1 MCTHSHSR
9 VRTLT
14 HVRALTL
21 HTLTRTHTY
30 SHTHTHT
37 QAHTHT
43 RSYTHMCAHMLIHTH
58 THAHAHTHT
67 HAHTHSHTLTHPRAH
82 MCTHTHTHT
91 HTYSPGHS
99 QEHILCQCPAWATD
113 PDAAPQGSLSEWSL
127 LLKINSCQTR
137 LHMNI
142 ASLWR
147 WLRFLETNTSPT
159 VAKSKGRLRTILSLD
174 LWTHRHSQW
183 TPRGPHRPCPPGT
196 AAVLPSPPQRTPRG
210 PHRPCPPQTA
220 AVLPSP
226 PQRTPQGVCVRWQN
240 WSLRRLPHHH
250 HLIQILRFW

>member
-58 THAHAHTHT
+58 THMLSHTCTCT
-67 HAHTHSHTLTHPRAH
+67 HAHTRSHTLTHLRAH

-174 LWTHRHSQW
+174 LWTQRHSQR

-196 AAVLPSPPQRTPRG
+196 AAVLPSPPQWTPRG
-210 PHRPCPPQTA
+210 SHRPCPPGQPLSCPRPLSGRPKA
-220 AVLPSP
+220 
-226 PQRTPQGVCVRWQN
+226 CV
-240 WSLRRLPHHH
+240 SDDKTGP
-250 HLIQILRFW
+250 